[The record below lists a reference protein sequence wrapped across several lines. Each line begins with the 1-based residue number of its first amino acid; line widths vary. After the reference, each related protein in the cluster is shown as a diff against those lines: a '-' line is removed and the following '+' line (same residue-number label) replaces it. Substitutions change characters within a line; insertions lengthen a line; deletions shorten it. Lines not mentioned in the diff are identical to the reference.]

1 MSFGARTEPR
11 HDQYLPSWG
20 LWEETEGTRGD
31 GLIHDHPGV
40 MVTQVSVIT
49 DVWIKGRALWIQR
62 GTLGG
67 GPAQEK
73 GNQVGP

>member
-1 MSFGARTEPR
+1 MSFRARTEPG
-11 HDQYLPSWG
+11 HDQCLPSWG

-40 MVTQVSVIT
+40 KVTKVSVT
-49 DVWIKGRALWIQR
+49 ADAWIKGGVLWIQR
-62 GTLGG
+62 GALGG

-73 GNQVGP
+73 GNQAGP